1 VLIQC
6 FFTFVFVVKIGVK
19 TFQNIESNYN
29 LFDLAD
35 KIINVNWID
44 RQDLH
49 KFRRQLNSS
58 FQFAT
63 QQENFEHYERQCWT

>member
-1 VLIQC
+1 MLMLKILIIKTLLRIVLIQC

-35 KIINVNWID
+35 KIINVN
-44 RQDLH
+44 
-49 KFRRQLNSS
+49 
-58 FQFAT
+58 
-63 QQENFEHYERQCWT
+63 